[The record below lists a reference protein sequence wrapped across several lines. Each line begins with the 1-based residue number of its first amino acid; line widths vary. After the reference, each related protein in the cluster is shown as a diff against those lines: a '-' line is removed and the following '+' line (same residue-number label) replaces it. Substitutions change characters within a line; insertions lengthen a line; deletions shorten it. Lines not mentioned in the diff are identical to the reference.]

1 MLFRSTPLSLRQ
13 EKPFAILWLIKRYH
27 SELSSSQ
34 IAKLTGSTKNTVEA
48 IRNGTYREAVL
59 ESKSPMDT
67 GLCTYQDLEKALNRA
82 KNKKDKAEAEAE
94 SEVKSEDQVS

>member
-1 MLFRSTPLSLRQ
+1 M
-13 EKPFAILWLIKRYH
+13 
-27 SELSSSQ
+27 
-34 IAKLTGSTKNTVEA
+34 
-48 IRNGTYREAVL
+48 RNGTYREAVL

>member
-1 MLFRSTPLSLRQ
+1 MQNLRDQ
-13 EKPFAILWLIKRYH
+13 P
-27 SELSSSQ
+27 
-34 IAKLTGSTKNTVEA
+34 KNTVEA

-82 KNKKDKAEAEAE
+82 KNKKDKAEAQIKTEI
-94 SEVKSEDQVS
+94 EVN